1 MVSPAVSGRAAL
13 PSMEGAADQWEL
25 WSRLDKWELRFFGIS
40 LTSLLICL
48 YVVCFPFLVWI
59 SGLDFL
65 VEMEDAAQVPR
76 VGVSNYVA
84 STLAS
89 GIHAGKVSWQV
100 SWQAS

>member
-1 MVSPAVSGRAAL
+1 VGAL
-13 PSMEGAADQWEL
+13 ELVGQVGA
-25 WSRLDKWELRFFGIS
+25 
-40 LTSLLICL
+40 SLLWYFVDL
-48 YVVCFPFLVWI
+48 FTYLFVCRLFSFLVWI

-89 GIHAGKVSWQV
+89 GIHADKASWQV